1 MIGAPNRDIH
11 RFREWAVAINN
22 LFALGGRISLEAA
35 RSAQD
40 CLGEMRQ
47 YIAEL
52 SQFKKAQPGDDILSR
67 LLSAEADEERLTI
80 DELVSTCVTLFVAGH
95 ETTTNLIGNG
105 TLALLQHPEQVQLLR
120 ETPAMMPQ
128 AVEEMLRYDPS
139 VPRGWRIAKQDV
151 ELGGETIGQ
160 GSLVFPILAAANRDP
175 DAFPQPNRFDI
186 QREMNKH
193 VAFGHGIHYCLG
205 APLARVEGAVAMQSL
220 LQRFPNLHL
229 STDSLT
235 WKHDVAIRSLE
246 SLPVA
251 W

>member
-1 MIGAPNRDIH
+1 
-11 RFREWAVAINN
+11 
-22 LFALGGRISLEAA
+22 
-35 RSAQD
+35 
-40 CLGEMRQ
+40 
-47 YIAEL
+47 
-52 SQFKKAQPGDDILSR
+52 
-67 LLSAEADEERLTI
+67 
-80 DELVSTCVTLFVAGH
+80 
-95 ETTTNLIGNG
+95 
-105 TLALLQHPEQVQLLR
+105 
-120 ETPAMMPQ
+120 MMPQ